1 MTYGWKFSILESVVD
16 TEQLQ
21 LVVDVLVPLLWVD
34 RLIDRA
40 RRHGERDQAMNSKQG
55 EGVIESK
62 SIVSY

>member
-1 MTYGWKFSILESVVD
+1 MVD

-40 RRHGERDQAMNSKQG
+40 RRHGERDQDMNSKQG
-55 EGVIESK
+55 EGAIESK